1 MKRILTLICLLVI
14 NFSFSQIKFEAE
26 VSKNNLGVNENLR
39 VDFKMNKDGDNFT
52 PPSFN
57 DFRVVGG
64 PNQSVSNSWING
76 VRSFTKTYSYFLTP
90 IKKGKFTI
98 GQASIEIDGDIYKTL
113 PVEIQVSEAVQSSLS
128 PGSPSS
134 VLNDDIELNIEVSKS
149 ETYLNEP
156 ISVEFK
162 LLFNPKIN
170 VTNLGEIDSPEFN
183 NFWSQNIKIPRLEI
197 KSTSY
202 KGQRYNYVTWKR
214 ALLFP
219 QKSGNLE
226 LLPLTLDVTVDV
238 PTNRRDFFGN
248 VIYSQTSKKVSSKKK
263 NIKVKEFP
271 SEGKP
276 ESFNGAVGKFD
287 VSLFSSKSE
296 LKATESFQLELKVNG
311 RGNLKLFSLPEIKV
325 PSSLE
330 KYDPEFK
337 EDIKSSISGMNGQ
350 ISNTYTIVP
359 QFQGKYPI
367 PAVEF
372 SYFDPEAKK
381 YVTIKT
387 NESIVDVTEGPMNSD
402 FTNNS
407 GLSSNQN
414 NTIKKIGQF
423 NYIKLSSKFY
433 NINSKKLLDSKLW
446 LYALL
451 SIPFFICIVILL
463 LIKVSRKSISDSDL
477 ITKNAEKLARK
488 YLENAKI
495 DISNKESFYSSLDQ
509 ALFNFFKS
517 KYMIRKEDF
526 SKYKIKSILIKENI
540 SDKVIIDVIELI
552 ESCEIARY
560 TPASAEDMDKDY
572 EKAVQILT
580 NFENLKHV

>member
-39 VDFKMNKDGDNFT
+39 VDFKMNKDGDNFN
-52 PPSFN
+52 PPSF
-57 DFRVVGG
+57 DGFRVVGG

-113 PVEIQVSEAVQSSLS
+113 PVQIQVSEAVQSSLS

-248 VIYSQTSKKVSSKKK
+248 VIYTQTSKKVSSKKK

-311 RGNLKLFSLPEIKV
+311 RGNLKLFTLPEIKV

-414 NTIKKIGQF
+414 NTIQTIGQF
-423 NYIKLSSKFY
+423 NYIKLSSKFSS
-433 NINSKKLLDSKLW
+433 INSKKLLDSKLW
-446 LYALL
+446 FYTLL
-451 SIPFFICIVILL
+451 SIPFLIFIVILL
-463 LIKVSRKSISDSDL
+463 LIKVTRKSISDSDL

-526 SKYKIKSILIKENI
+526 SKDKIKSILIKENI
-540 SDKVIIDVIELI
+540 SEKVINDVIELI
-552 ESCEIARY
+552 KSCEIARY
-560 TPASAEDMDKDY
+560 TPASTDDMDKDY

-580 NFENLKHV
+580 NFENV

>member
-39 VDFKMNKDGDNFT
+39 VDFKMNKDGDNFN
-52 PPSFN
+52 PPSF
-57 DFRVVGG
+57 DGFRVVGG

-113 PVEIQVSEAVQSSLS
+113 PVQIQVSEAVQSSLS

-276 ESFNGAVGKFD
+276 ESFNGAVGKFE

-311 RGNLKLFSLPEIKV
+311 RGNLKLFSLPDIKV

-414 NTIKKIGQF
+414 NTIQTIGQF

-446 LYALL
+446 LYTLL
-451 SIPFFICIVILL
+451 FIPFLIFIVTILL
-463 LIKVSRKSISDSDL
+463 LKVTRKSISDSDL

-526 SKYKIKSILIKENI
+526 SKDKIKSILIKENI
-540 SDKVIIDVIELI
+540 SDKVINDVIELI

-560 TPASAEDMDKDY
+560 TPASTDDMDKDY

-580 NFENLKHV
+580 NFENV

>member
-39 VDFKMNKDGDNFT
+39 VDFKMNKDGDNFN
-52 PPSFN
+52 PPSF
-57 DFRVVGG
+57 DGFRVVGG

-113 PVEIQVSEAVQSSLS
+113 PVQIQVSEAVQSSLS

-248 VIYSQTSKKVSSKKK
+248 VIYTQTSKKVSSKKK

-276 ESFNGAVGKFD
+276 ESFNGAVGKFE

-414 NTIKKIGQF
+414 NTIQTIGQF
-423 NYIKLSSKFY
+423 NYIKLSSKFSS
-433 NINSKKLLDSKLW
+433 INSKKLLDSKLW
-446 LYALL
+446 LYTLL
-451 SIPFFICIVILL
+451 SIPFLIFIVILL
-463 LIKVSRKSISDSDL
+463 LIKVTRKSMSDSDL

-526 SKYKIKSILIKENI
+526 SKDKIKSILIKENI
-540 SDKVIIDVIELI
+540 SEKVINDVIELI

-560 TPASAEDMDKDY
+560 TPASTDDMDEDY

-580 NFENLKHV
+580 NFENV

>member
-39 VDFKMNKDGDNFT
+39 VDFKMNKDGDNFN
-52 PPSFN
+52 PPSF
-57 DFRVVGG
+57 DGFRVVGG

-113 PVEIQVSEAVQSSLS
+113 PVQIQVSEAVQSSLS

-248 VIYSQTSKKVSSKKK
+248 VIYTQTSKKVSSKKK

-276 ESFNGAVGKFD
+276 ESFNGAVGKFE

-414 NTIKKIGQF
+414 NTIQTIGQF
-423 NYIKLSSKFY
+423 NYIKLSSKFSS
-433 NINSKKLLDSKLW
+433 INSKKLLDSKLW
-446 LYALL
+446 LYTLL
-451 SIPFFICIVILL
+451 SIPFLIFIVIIL

-526 SKYKIKSILIKENI
+526 SKDKIKSILIKENI
-540 SDKVIIDVIELI
+540 SKKVINDVIELI

-560 TPASAEDMDKDY
+560 TPASTDDMDKDY

-580 NFENLKHV
+580 NFENV

>member
-39 VDFKMNKDGDNFT
+39 VDFKMNKDGDNFN
-52 PPSFN
+52 PPSF
-57 DFRVVGG
+57 DGFRVVGG

-113 PVEIQVSEAVQSSLS
+113 PVQIQVSEAVQSSLS

-248 VIYSQTSKKVSSKKK
+248 VIYTQTSKKVSSKKK

-276 ESFNGAVGKFD
+276 ESFNGAVGKFE

-407 GLSSNQN
+407 RLSSNQN
-414 NTIKKIGQF
+414 NTIQTIGQF
-423 NYIKLSSKFY
+423 NYIKLSSKFSS
-433 NINSKKLLDSKLW
+433 INSKKLLDSKLW
-446 LYALL
+446 LYTLL
-451 SIPFFICIVILL
+451 SIPFLIFIVILL
-463 LIKVSRKSISDSDL
+463 LIKVTRKSISDSDL

-526 SKYKIKSILIKENI
+526 SKDKIKSILIKENI
-540 SDKVIIDVIELI
+540 SEKVINDVIELI

-560 TPASAEDMDKDY
+560 TPASSDDMDKDY
-572 EKAVQILT
+572 EKAVKILT
-580 NFENLKHV
+580 NFENV

>member
-1 MKRILTLICLLVI
+1 MKKLLVLI
-14 NFSFSQIKFEAE
+14 SLLFMSFGFSQIKFEAE
-26 VSKNNLGVNENLR
+26 VSKTNLGVNENLR
-39 VDFKMNKDGDNFT
+39 VDFKMNKDGDNFN
-52 PPSFN
+52 PPSF
-57 DFRVVGG
+57 DGFSVVGG

-76 VRSFTKTYSYFLTP
+76 VRSFSKTYSYFLSP
-90 IKKGKFTI
+90 LKKGKYTI
-98 GQASIEIDGDIYKTL
+98 GQASIEIDGDIYKTM
-113 PVEIQVSEAVQSSLS
+113 PIQVKVTEAVQSSVS
-128 PGSPSS
+128 PNNPVSY
-134 VLNDDIELNIEVSKS
+134 LNDDIELNIEVSKS

-214 ALLFP
+214 TLLFP

-248 VIYSQTSKKVSSKKK
+248 VIYTQTSKKVSSKKK

-311 RGNLKLFSLPEIKV
+311 RGNLKLFTLPEIKV

-402 FTNNS
+402 YTNNS
-407 GLSSNQN
+407 GLSFNQN
-414 NTIKKIGQF
+414 NTIQTKGQF
-423 NYIKLSSKFY
+423 NYIKLSSKFSS
-433 NINSKKLLDSKLW
+433 INSKKLLDSKLW
-446 LYALL
+446 LYTLL
-451 SIPFFICIVILL
+451 SIPFLIFIIIIL

-526 SKYKIKSILIKENI
+526 SKDKIKSILIKENI
-540 SDKVIIDVIELI
+540 SERVINDVIELI

-560 TPASAEDMDKDY
+560 TPATTDAMDKDY

-580 NFENLKHV
+580 NFENV

>member
-1 MKRILTLICLLVI
+1 MKRILTLICLLII

-39 VDFKMNKDGDNFT
+39 VDFKMNKDGDNFN
-52 PPSFN
+52 PPSF
-57 DFRVVGG
+57 DGFRVVGG

-113 PVEIQVSEAVQSSLS
+113 PVQIQVSEAVQSSLS

-248 VIYSQTSKKVSSKKK
+248 VIYTQTSKKVSSKKK

-271 SEGKP
+271 SKGKP

-337 EDIKSSISGMNGQ
+337 EDIKSSISGMNGE

-381 YVTIKT
+381 YVIIKT
-387 NESIVDVTEGPMNSD
+387 NESIIDVTEGPMNSD

-414 NTIKKIGQF
+414 NTIQTIGQF

-433 NINSKKLLDSKLW
+433 NINPKKLLDSKLW
-446 LYALL
+446 LYTLL
-451 SIPFFICIVILL
+451 SIPFLIFIFIIL
-463 LIKVSRKSISDSDL
+463 LIKLTRKSISDSDL

-526 SKYKIKSILIKENI
+526 SKDKIKSILIKENI
-540 SDKVIIDVIELI
+540 SEKVINDVIELI

-560 TPASAEDMDKDY
+560 TPASADDMDKDY

-580 NFENLKHV
+580 NFENV

>member
-113 PVEIQVSEAVQSSLS
+113 PVQIQVSEAVQSSLS

-226 LLPLTLDVTVDV
+226 LLPLTLDVTVDI

-271 SEGKP
+271 SQGKP

-311 RGNLKLFSLPEIKV
+311 IGNLKLFSLPEIKV

-387 NESIVDVTEGPMNSD
+387 NESVIDVTEGPMNSD

-414 NTIKKIGQF
+414 NTIQTKGQF

-446 LYALL
+446 LYTLL
-451 SIPFFICIVILL
+451 SIPFLIFIVTILL
-463 LIKVSRKSISDSDL
+463 LKVTRKSLSDSDL

-509 ALFNFFKS
+509 AIFNFFKS
-517 KYMIRKEDF
+517 KYMIKKEDF
-526 SKYKIKSILIKENI
+526 SKYKIKSILINENI
-540 SDKVIIDVIELI
+540 SKKVINDVIELI

-560 TPASAEDMDKDY
+560 TPATEEDMDKDY

-580 NFENLKHV
+580 NFENV

>member
-39 VDFKMNKDGDNFT
+39 IDFKMNKDGDNFN
-52 PPSFN
+52 PPSF
-57 DFRVVGG
+57 DGFRVVGG

-113 PVEIQVSEAVQSSLS
+113 PVQIQVSEAVQSSLS

-226 LLPLTLDVTVDV
+226 LLPLTLDVTVDI

-414 NTIKKIGQF
+414 NTIQTMGQF
-423 NYIKLSSKFY
+423 NYIKLSSKFSS
-433 NINSKKLLDSKLW
+433 INSKKLLDSKLW
-446 LYALL
+446 LYTLL
-451 SIPFFICIVILL
+451 SIPFLIFIVILL
-463 LIKVSRKSISDSDL
+463 LIKVTRKSISDSDL

-517 KYMIRKEDF
+517 KYMIGKEDF
-526 SKYKIKSILIKENI
+526 SKDKIKSILIKENI
-540 SDKVIIDVIELI
+540 SGMVINDVIELI

-560 TPASAEDMDKDY
+560 TPASTDDMDKDY

-580 NFENLKHV
+580 NFENV

>member
-39 VDFKMNKDGDNFT
+39 VDFKMNKDGDNFN
-52 PPSFN
+52 PPSF
-57 DFRVVGG
+57 DGFRVVGG

-113 PVEIQVSEAVQSSLS
+113 PVQIQVSEAVQSSLS

-248 VIYSQTSKKVSSKKK
+248 VIYTQTSKKVSSKKK

-276 ESFNGAVGKFD
+276 ESFNGAVGKFE

-381 YVTIKT
+381 YVIIKT

-414 NTIKKIGQF
+414 NTIQTIGQF
-423 NYIKLSSKFY
+423 NYIKLSSKFSS
-433 NINSKKLLDSKLW
+433 INSKKLLDSKLW
-446 LYALL
+446 LYTLL
-451 SIPFFICIVILL
+451 SIPFLIFIVILL
-463 LIKVSRKSISDSDL
+463 LIKVTRKSMSDSDL

-526 SKYKIKSILIKENI
+526 SKDKIKSILIKENI
-540 SDKVIIDVIELI
+540 SEKVINDVIELI

-560 TPASAEDMDKDY
+560 TPASTDDMDEDY

-580 NFENLKHV
+580 NFENV

>member
-39 VDFKMNKDGDNFT
+39 VDFKMNKDGDNFN
-52 PPSFN
+52 PPSF
-57 DFRVVGG
+57 DGFRVVGG

-113 PVEIQVSEAVQSSLS
+113 PVQIQVSEAVQSSLS

-248 VIYSQTSKKVSSKKK
+248 VIYTQTSKKVSSKKK

-414 NTIKKIGQF
+414 NTIQTIGQF
-423 NYIKLSSKFY
+423 NYIKLSSKFSS
-433 NINSKKLLDSKLW
+433 INSKKLLDSKLW
-446 LYALL
+446 LYTLL
-451 SIPFFICIVILL
+451 SIPFLIFIVVLL

-526 SKYKIKSILIKENI
+526 SKDKIKSILIKENI
-540 SDKVIIDVIELI
+540 SEKVINDVIELI

-560 TPASAEDMDKDY
+560 TPASTDDMDEDY

-580 NFENLKHV
+580 NFENV

>member
-39 VDFKMNKDGDNFT
+39 VDFKMNKDGDNFN
-52 PPSFN
+52 PPSF
-57 DFRVVGG
+57 DGFRVVGG

-113 PVEIQVSEAVQSSLS
+113 PVQIQVSEAVQSSLS

-248 VIYSQTSKKVSSKKK
+248 VIYTQTSKKVSSKKK

-381 YVTIKT
+381 YVIIKT

-414 NTIKKIGQF
+414 NTIQTIGQF
-423 NYIKLSSKFY
+423 NYIKLSSKFSS
-433 NINSKKLLDSKLW
+433 INSKKLLDSKLW
-446 LYALL
+446 LYTLL
-451 SIPFFICIVILL
+451 SIPFLIFIVILL

-526 SKYKIKSILIKENI
+526 SKDKIKSILIKENI
-540 SDKVIIDVIELI
+540 SKKVIYDVIELI

-560 TPASAEDMDKDY
+560 TPASTVDMDKDY

-580 NFENLKHV
+580 NFENV

>member
-1 MKRILTLICLLVI
+1 MKRILTLICLLII

-39 VDFKMNKDGDNFT
+39 VDFKMNKDGDNFN
-52 PPSFN
+52 PPSF
-57 DFRVVGG
+57 DGFRVVGG

-113 PVEIQVSEAVQSSLS
+113 PVQIQVSEAVQSSLS

-248 VIYSQTSKKVSSKKK
+248 VIYTQTSKKVSSKKK

-271 SEGKP
+271 SKGKP

-337 EDIKSSISGMNGQ
+337 EDIKSSISGMNGE

-381 YVTIKT
+381 YVIIKT
-387 NESIVDVTEGPMNSD
+387 NESIIDVTEGPMNSG

-414 NTIKKIGQF
+414 NTIQTIGQF

-446 LYALL
+446 LYTLL
-451 SIPFFICIVILL
+451 SIPFLIFIFIIL
-463 LIKVSRKSISDSDL
+463 LIKVTRKSISDSDL

-526 SKYKIKSILIKENI
+526 SKDKIKSILIKENI
-540 SDKVIIDVIELI
+540 SEKVINDVIELI

-560 TPASAEDMDKDY
+560 TPASADDMDKDY

-580 NFENLKHV
+580 NFENV

>member
-39 VDFKMNKDGDNFT
+39 VDFKMNKDGDNFN
-52 PPSFN
+52 PPSF
-57 DFRVVGG
+57 DGFRVVGG

-113 PVEIQVSEAVQSSLS
+113 PVQIQVSEAVQSSLS

-248 VIYSQTSKKVSSKKK
+248 VIYTQTSKKVSSKKK

-414 NTIKKIGQF
+414 NTIQTIGQF
-423 NYIKLSSKFY
+423 NYIKLSSKFSS
-433 NINSKKLLDSKLW
+433 INSKKLLDSKLW
-446 LYALL
+446 LYTLL
-451 SIPFFICIVILL
+451 FTPFLIFIVILL
-463 LIKVSRKSISDSDL
+463 LIKVTRKSISDSDL

-526 SKYKIKSILIKENI
+526 SKDKIKSILIKENI
-540 SDKVIIDVIELI
+540 SEKVINDVIELI

-560 TPASAEDMDKDY
+560 TPASTDDMDKDY

-580 NFENLKHV
+580 NFENV

>member
-14 NFSFSQIKFEAE
+14 NISFSQIKFEAE

-39 VDFKMNKDGDNFT
+39 VDFKMNKDGDNFN
-52 PPSFN
+52 PPSF
-57 DFRVVGG
+57 DGFRVVGG

-113 PVEIQVSEAVQSSLS
+113 PVQIQVSEAVQSSLS

-248 VIYSQTSKKVSSKKK
+248 VIYTQTSKKVSSKKK

-387 NESIVDVTEGPMNSD
+387 NESIVDVTEGPMNLD

-407 GLSSNQN
+407 SLSSNQN
-414 NTIKKIGQF
+414 NTIQAIGQF

-446 LYALL
+446 LYTLL
-451 SIPFFICIVILL
+451 SIPFLIFIVILL
-463 LIKVSRKSISDSDL
+463 LIKVTRKSISDSDL

-526 SKYKIKSILIKENI
+526 SKDKIKSILIKENI
-540 SDKVIIDVIELI
+540 SEKVINDVIELI

-560 TPASAEDMDKDY
+560 TPASTDDMDKDY

-580 NFENLKHV
+580 NFENV

>member
-39 VDFKMNKDGDNFT
+39 VDFKMNKDGDNFN
-52 PPSFN
+52 PPSF
-57 DFRVVGG
+57 DGFRVVVG

-113 PVEIQVSEAVQSSLS
+113 PVQIQVSEAVQSSLS

-248 VIYSQTSKKVSSKKK
+248 VIYTQTSKKVSSKKK

-414 NTIKKIGQF
+414 NTIQTIGQF
-423 NYIKLSSKFY
+423 NYIKLSSKFSS
-433 NINSKKLLDSKLW
+433 INSKKLLDSKFW
-446 LYALL
+446 LYTLL
-451 SIPFFICIVILL
+451 SIPFLIFIVILL
-463 LIKVSRKSISDSDL
+463 LIKVTRKSISDSDL

-526 SKYKIKSILIKENI
+526 SKDKIKSILIEENI
-540 SDKVIIDVIELI
+540 SEKVINDIIELI

-560 TPASAEDMDKDY
+560 TPASTDDMDKDY

-580 NFENLKHV
+580 NFENV

>member
-39 VDFKMNKDGDNFT
+39 VDFKMNKDGDNFN
-52 PPSFN
+52 PPSF
-57 DFRVVGG
+57 DGFRVVGG

-113 PVEIQVSEAVQSSLS
+113 PVQIQVSEAVQSSLS

-248 VIYSQTSKKVSSKKK
+248 VIYTQTSKKVSSKKK

-414 NTIKKIGQF
+414 NTIQTIGQF
-423 NYIKLSSKFY
+423 NYIKLSSKFSS
-433 NINSKKLLDSKLW
+433 INSKKLLDSKLW
-446 LYALL
+446 LYTLL
-451 SIPFFICIVILL
+451 SIPFLIFIVILL
-463 LIKVSRKSISDSDL
+463 LIKVTRKSISDSDL

-526 SKYKIKSILIKENI
+526 SKDKIKSILIKENI
-540 SDKVIIDVIELI
+540 SEKVINDVIELI

-560 TPASAEDMDKDY
+560 TPASSDDMDKDY
-572 EKAVQILT
+572 EKAVKILT
-580 NFENLKHV
+580 NFENV

>member
-39 VDFKMNKDGDNFT
+39 VDFKMNKDGDNFN
-52 PPSFN
+52 PPSF
-57 DFRVVGG
+57 DGFRVVGG

-113 PVEIQVSEAVQSSLS
+113 PVQIQVSEAVQSSLS

-248 VIYSQTSKKVSSKKK
+248 VIYTQTSKKVSSKKK

-414 NTIKKIGQF
+414 NTIQTIGQF
-423 NYIKLSSKFY
+423 NYIKLSSKFSS
-433 NINSKKLLDSKLW
+433 INSKKLLDSKLW
-446 LYALL
+446 LYTLL
-451 SIPFFICIVILL
+451 SIPFLIFVVILL
-463 LIKVSRKSISDSDL
+463 LIKVTRKSISDSDL

-526 SKYKIKSILIKENI
+526 SKDKIKSILIKENI
-540 SDKVIIDVIELI
+540 SEKVINDVIELI

-560 TPASAEDMDKDY
+560 TPASTDDMDEDY

-580 NFENLKHV
+580 NFENV

>member
-39 VDFKMNKDGDNFT
+39 VDFKMNKDGDNFN
-52 PPSFN
+52 PPSF
-57 DFRVVGG
+57 DGFRVVGG

-113 PVEIQVSEAVQSSLS
+113 PVQIQVSEAVQSSLS

-248 VIYSQTSKKVSSKKK
+248 VIYTQTSKKVSSKKK

-407 GLSSNQN
+407 GMSSNQN
-414 NTIKKIGQF
+414 NTIQTIGQF
-423 NYIKLSSKFY
+423 NYIKLSSKFSS
-433 NINSKKLLDSKLW
+433 INSKKLLDSKLW
-446 LYALL
+446 LYTLL
-451 SIPFFICIVILL
+451 SIPFLIFIVVLL

-495 DISNKESFYSSLDQ
+495 DISNKESFYTSLDQ

-526 SKYKIKSILIKENI
+526 SKDKIKSILIKENI
-540 SDKVIIDVIELI
+540 SEKVINDVIELI

-560 TPASAEDMDKDY
+560 TPASTDDMDEDY

-580 NFENLKHV
+580 NFENV

>member
-1 MKRILTLICLLVI
+1 MKKLLILISLL
-14 NFSFSQIKFEAE
+14 FMSFGFSQIKFEAE

-39 VDFKMNKDGDNFT
+39 VDFKMNKDGDNFN
-52 PPSFN
+52 PPSF
-57 DFRVVGG
+57 DGFSVIGG

-76 VRSFTKTYSYFLTP
+76 VRSFSKTYSYFLSP
-90 IKKGKFTI
+90 LKKGKYTI
-98 GQASIEIDGDIYKTL
+98 GQASIEIDGDIYKTM
-113 PVEIQVSEAVQSSLS
+113 PIQVKVTEAVQSSV
-128 PGSPSS
+128 SPSNPVS
-134 VLNDDIELNIEVSKS
+134 FLNDDIELNIEVSKS

-214 ALLFP
+214 TLLFP

-248 VIYSQTSKKVSSKKK
+248 VIYTQTSKKVSSKKK

-276 ESFNGAVGKFD
+276 KSFNGAVGKFD

-311 RGNLKLFSLPEIKV
+311 RGNLKLFTLPEIKV

-387 NESIVDVTEGPMNSD
+387 NESIVDVTEGPMNSEY
-402 FTNNS
+402 TNNS
-407 GLSSNQN
+407 GLSFNQN
-414 NTIKKIGQF
+414 NTIQTIGQF
-423 NYIKLSSKFY
+423 NYIKLSSKFSS
-433 NINSKKLLDSKLW
+433 INSKKLLDSKLW
-446 LYALL
+446 LYTLL
-451 SIPFFICIVILL
+451 SIPFIIFIFILL

-526 SKYKIKSILIKENI
+526 SKDKIKSILIKENI
-540 SDKVIIDVIELI
+540 SERVINDVIELI

-560 TPASAEDMDKDY
+560 TPATTDAMDKDY

-580 NFENLKHV
+580 NFENV

>member
-39 VDFKMNKDGDNFT
+39 VDFKMNKDGDNFN
-52 PPSFN
+52 PPSF
-57 DFRVVGG
+57 DGFRVVGG

-113 PVEIQVSEAVQSSLS
+113 PVQIQVSEAVQSSLS

-248 VIYSQTSKKVSSKKK
+248 VIYTQTSKKVSSKKK

-414 NTIKKIGQF
+414 NTIQTIGQF
-423 NYIKLSSKFY
+423 NYIKLSSKFSS
-433 NINSKKLLDSKLW
+433 INSKKLLDSKFW
-446 LYALL
+446 LYTFL
-451 SIPFFICIVILL
+451 SIPFLIFIVILL
-463 LIKVSRKSISDSDL
+463 LIKVTRKSISDSDL

-526 SKYKIKSILIKENI
+526 SKDKIKSILIKENI
-540 SDKVIIDVIELI
+540 SEKVINDVIELI

-560 TPASAEDMDKDY
+560 TPASTDDMDEDY

-580 NFENLKHV
+580 NFENV

>member
-39 VDFKMNKDGDNFT
+39 VDFKMNKDGDNFN
-52 PPSFN
+52 PPSF
-57 DFRVVGG
+57 DGFRVVGG

-113 PVEIQVSEAVQSSLS
+113 PVQIQVSEAVQSSLS

-248 VIYSQTSKKVSSKKK
+248 VIYTQTSKKVSSKKK

-414 NTIKKIGQF
+414 NTIQTIGQF
-423 NYIKLSSKFY
+423 NYIKLSSKFSS
-433 NINSKKLLDSKLW
+433 INSKKLLDSKLW
-446 LYALL
+446 LYTLL
-451 SIPFFICIVILL
+451 SIPFLIFIVILL

-526 SKYKIKSILIKENI
+526 SKDKIKSILIKENI
-540 SDKVIIDVIELI
+540 SEKVINDVIELI

-560 TPASAEDMDKDY
+560 TPASTDDMDEDY

-580 NFENLKHV
+580 NFENV